1 MTNDIELTINRLK
14 QDTNNNPDI
23 NIRKKIIHKKRTY
36 IIFNEPVASTSSISD
51 YIIKSLDNLK
61 KEKDLFNNIKNNIYN
76 GKVKVVND
84 YDSMC
89 YYLNS
94 GFTIILVEKHSE
106 ALVFETKA
114 NINRSIDT
122 PTMENSIRSP
132 KDAFIENYQANM
144 GLIRKRIKTNNLW
157 VKELYL
163 GKQTMTKIGIIYIN
177 TIAKEELVS
186 KIETKLKEI
195 NIDGIITSGEIKNLI
210 QKENN
215 SLFPTIISTERPD
228 IVCEALLQGK
238 VAILV
243 ENAPYVLII
252 PGLFIDYFI
261 APEDK
266 YSKSL
271 NISFTRIIRYIAFFI
286 SILTPAIYTA
296 LTTYNQEAIPTELLI
311 SFATQRNGVPFPA
324 FFEAFIMILGFELLR
339 ESDLRTPSTG
349 GSSISIVGA
358 LILGEAAVSAGIVSS
373 IMIIIIALTA
383 ISSYIFTEIEMI
395 KSLRYYR
402 CLFMIG
408 ASFLGLIGVLAT
420 FIIFLT
426 NITNKKVFGIPYL
439 TPIVPTNKIGLKDAV
454 IKSNIKNNDKRP
466 SYLSNNRIKE
476 R

>member
-1 MTNDIELTINRLK
+1 MFKDIELTINKLK
-14 QDTNNNPDI
+14 EDTNNNSDI
-23 NIRKKIIHKKRTY
+23 NIRKKIIHKEIIY
-36 IIFNEPVASTSSISD
+36 IIFNEPLTSINNISD

-84 YDSMC
+84 YDTMC

-94 GFTIILVEKHSE
+94 GFTIILVSGKEE

-132 KDAFIENYQANM
+132 KDSFIENYQINM

-163 GKQTMTKIGIIYIN
+163 GRHTKTKTGVIYLN
-177 TIAKEELVS
+177 NIAKEDLVN
-186 KIETKLKEI
+186 KIESRLKSI
-195 NIDGIITSGEIKNLI
+195 DIDGIITSGEIKNLI
-210 QKENN
+210 QKEAT
-215 SLFPTIISTERPD
+215 SIFPTIISTERPD

-238 VAILV
+238 VAIV
-243 ENAPYVLII
+243 TENSPYALII

-266 YSKSL
+266 FSKSL

-286 SILTPAIYTA
+286 SILTPAVYTA

-311 SFATQRNGVPFPA
+311 NFATQRNGVPFPA

-358 LILGEAAVSAGIVSS
+358 LILGEAAVSAGIVSP
-373 IMIIIIALTA
+373 IMIIVIAVTA

-402 CLFMIG
+402 YLFMLG
-408 ASFLGLIGVLAT
+408 ASFLGLIGILAT

-426 NITNKKVFGIPYL
+426 NISHKKVFGIPYL
-439 TPIVPTNKIGLKDAV
+439 TPIVPTNKIGLKDAIIKAP
-454 IKSNIKNNDKRP
+454 IKSINQRP
-466 SYLSNNRIKE
+466 RYLSNNRIKQ